1 MSPLADWPA
10 LARGGGADYFIN
22 CMTCVRLYLWYSTA
36 MILDWTFF
44 AGAHAV
50 PHACVAR
57 PLRFYVVGTL
67 FSIIVNV
74 QKHTRCRYKKNAPD
88 DGSKQL
94 IRQMTKQDLQAE
106 TAWCVSELSYFT
118 P

>member
-1 MSPLADWPA
+1 MRHRTRVSLA
-10 LARGGGADYFIN
+10 LSGS
-22 CMTCVRLYLWYSTA
+22 TVR
-36 MILDWTFF
+36 
-44 AGAHAV
+44 
-50 PHACVAR
+50 
-57 PLRFYVVGTL
+57 YVVGTL